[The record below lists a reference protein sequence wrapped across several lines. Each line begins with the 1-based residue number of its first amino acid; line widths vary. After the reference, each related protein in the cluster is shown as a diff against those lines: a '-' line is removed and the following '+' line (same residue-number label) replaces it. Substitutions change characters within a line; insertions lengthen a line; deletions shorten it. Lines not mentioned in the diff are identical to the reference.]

1 MKNILNSFT
10 GLNKKLITYL
20 VIAVGGLILLFIVL
34 GIISSLR
41 GKRMSFDKVEQ
52 QMQDA
57 AKAYYKDR
65 VSELPGNNGGQV
77 EVDALTLKEAGKI
90 KDLSKITKK
99 GAVCTGKVV
108 VEKNGDY
115 YLYTPYLDC
124 GETYKTISL
133 TDKIKSD
140 NPVVTEK
147 DGLYQIGDNLVFR
160 GENVNNYVSFAGKK
174 WRIIR
179 INNDGTLRLL
189 QDDITYTGV
198 WDDRYNINKQGNT
211 GINDYMI
218 SRLKDGLERIYTEE
232 SIFNDTSKSKI
243 AFKNLCIGKRYE
255 DETNNTGS
263 VECATVAEN
272 MPVGLMQ
279 VNEYMVASLDKNCVY
294 SYDTQCS
301 NYNYLAN
308 YTKTTWT
315 LTADAANT
323 HKAYKFNGYG
333 YTSSTASGETGLRL
347 VIYLSGNLKY
357 TSGNGTIDNPY
368 VA

>member
-10 GLNKKLITYL
+10 GVNKKLITYL
-20 VIAVGGLILLFIVL
+20 VIAIGGLIMLFIVL

-57 AKAYYKDR
+57 AKSYYRDR

-77 EVDALTLKEAGKI
+77 EVDVLTLKEAGKI

-108 VEKNGDY
+108 VEKNGDF
-115 YLYTPYLDC
+115 YLYAPYLDC
-124 GETYKTISL
+124 GETYQTISL

-140 NPVVTEK
+140 NPVVTDK
-147 DGLYQIGDNLVFR
+147 DGLYQVDENLVFR

-198 WDDRYNINKQGNT
+198 WDDRYNVNRQSST
-211 GINDYMI
+211 GINDFLI
-218 SRLKDGLERIYTEE
+218 SRIREGLEKIY
-232 SIFNDTSKSKI
+232 NDDELFKDSDKTKI
-243 AFKNLCIGKRYE
+243 A
-255 DETNNTGS
+255 
-263 VECATVAEN
+263 
-272 MPVGLMQ
+272 
-279 VNEYMVASLDKNCVY
+279 LD
-294 SYDTQCS
+294 
-301 NYNYLAN
+301 
-308 YTKTTWT
+308 
-315 LTADAANT
+315 
-323 HKAYKFNGYG
+323 NGID
-333 YTSSTASGETGLRL
+333 L
-347 VIYLSGNLKY
+347 VIEAE
-357 TSGNGTIDNPY
+357 IF
-368 VA
+368 

>member
-77 EVDALTLKEAGKI
+77 EVDALTLKDRETVQSGQPSSRLWVKACGILRQSVSWVERTKKWQVI

-124 GETYKTISL
+124 GETYQTISL

-279 VNEYMVASLDKNCVY
+279 VNEYMIACFI
-294 SYDTQCS
+294 
-301 NYNYLAN
+301 
-308 YTKTTWT
+308 W
-315 LTADAANT
+315 
-323 HKAYKFNGYG
+323 G
-333 YTSSTASGETGLRL
+333 
-347 VIYLSGNLKY
+347 
-357 TSGNGTIDNPY
+357 
-368 VA
+368 